1 MPETCPLRV
10 LKFGS
15 SVLGSPSAYPRLA
28 DLIRAEVD
36 AGAQVVAVVSAM
48 GDTTDRL
55 LADARDV
62 APSTPD
68 HLMAPLLVTGEEA
81 STALL
86 ALALAER
93 GVRAL
98 GVPFWRLP
106 VRTRGPLT
114 SADPVAVDAEAIR
127 TALAT
132 HDALVLPGFV
142 GVDGTGAIS
151 LLGRGGSDLT
161 ALFLGH
167 ALGAAEVRLVKDV
180 DGIFSADP
188 KYFPDS
194 TPLTRTTWNEALRIG
209 GGVVQERAL
218 RFARQ
223 HGITFRV
230 ASPGGT
236 GTWIGRRGAERRTDD
251 RAAAQAGVGAA
262 PLPGRGV
269 EESVR
274 CA

>member
-1 MPETCPLRV
+1 MSKTRPVHV

-15 SVLGSPSAYPRLA
+15 SVLRSPSAYPRLA
-28 DLIRAEVD
+28 EEIRGEIA
-36 AGAQVVAVVSAM
+36 AGNQVVAVVSAM

-55 LADARDV
+55 LAEARDV

-68 HLMAPLLVTGEEA
+68 HRMAPLLVTGEEA

-98 GVPFWRLP
+98 GIPFWRLP

-127 TALAT
+127 AALAT

-167 ALGAAEVRLVKDV
+167 VLGAAEVRLVKDV

-188 KYFPDS
+188 KYSPDS
-194 TPLTRTTWNEALRIG
+194 TPLKQATWTEALRIS

-223 HGITFRV
+223 HRIEFRV
-230 ASPGGT
+230 AAPGGA
-236 GTWIGRRGAERRTDD
+236 GTWIGGQGAARGLARGAEG
-251 RAAAQAGVGAA
+251 RA
-262 PLPGRGV
+262 
-269 EESVR
+269 R